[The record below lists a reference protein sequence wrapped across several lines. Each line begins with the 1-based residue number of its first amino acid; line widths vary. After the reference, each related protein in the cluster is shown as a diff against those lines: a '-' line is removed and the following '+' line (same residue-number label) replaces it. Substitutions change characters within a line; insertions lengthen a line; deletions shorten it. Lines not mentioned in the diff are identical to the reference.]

1 MTTEN
6 EFKIRRIVTGVD
18 ANGKSI
24 IESDGLSPHVTLLND
39 SGSFVCAD
47 IWRTGASPSQARA
60 ADRLTT
66 PTILAPE
73 PGGSVVRVMRFPPD
87 RELAGKGGETTFHAG
102 DESGAEA
109 VVGQDMTI
117 HPMMHKTKSV
127 DYAIILSGEIVA
139 IMESGETVM
148 RAGDV
153 LVQRATSHSWANRS
167 DTPCMIAFVLI
178 DARDE

>member
-1 MTTEN
+1 MTSES
-6 EFKIRRIVTGVD
+6 EFQIRRIVTGVGSD
-18 ANGKSI
+18 GRSF
-24 IESDGLSPHVTLLND
+24 IESDGPSPHVTLLND

-47 IWRTGASPSQARA
+47 IWRTAASPSQARA
-60 ADRLTT
+60 PDRLNV

-73 PGGSVVRVMRFPPD
+73 PGGSVVRVMRFPPE

-109 VVGQDMTI
+109 IAGQDMTI

-127 DYAIILSGEIVA
+127 DYAIVLSGEIVA
-139 IMESGETVM
+139 IMEDGETTM

-167 DTPCMIAFVLI
+167 DVPCMIAFVLV